1 MRFRAG
7 CRPSCRVGPLRNS
20 RHARANGADRRFPG
34 NSKQSGKWGHGHRSP
49 AARTYGSFLLTDPG
63 SATYVKSEQ
72 VRTPYPRV
80 GAFGPLRVIVSY
92 LHMDLRLS
100 TRLFVLACALLTGHF
115 AFGQ

>member
-7 CRPSCRVGPLRNS
+7 CRPSRGLGPLRNS

-34 NSKQSGKWGHGHRSP
+34 NSKQPGKWGYGHRSP

-72 VRTPYPRV
+72 VRTPYPWV
-80 GAFGPLRVIVSY
+80 GAFRPLRVIVSY

-100 TRLFVLACALLTGHF
+100 TRLFVLA
-115 AFGQ
+115 